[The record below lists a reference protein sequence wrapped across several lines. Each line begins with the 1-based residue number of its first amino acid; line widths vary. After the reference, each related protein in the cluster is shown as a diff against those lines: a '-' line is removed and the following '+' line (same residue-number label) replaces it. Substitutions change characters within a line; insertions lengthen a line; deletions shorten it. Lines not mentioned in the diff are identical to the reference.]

1 MNLSTISIDQDEAIE
16 QLGRYRQAVK
26 DHPDDTLYRSVE
38 RGLRWLARTEVA
50 CCACGGAAMTD
61 RAKALLVHLSDDLRL
76 GDEVTGAD
84 RVIAAIAMIK
94 GVVKVEPMLAN
105 FEDVI
110 ARQRVVTEFKDRL
123 WAVLEE
129 GGRS

>member
-1 MNLSTISIDQDEAIE
+1 
-16 QLGRYRQAVK
+16 
-26 DHPDDTLYRSVE
+26 
-38 RGLRWLARTEVA
+38 
-50 CCACGGAAMTD
+50 MTD

-84 RVIAAIAMIK
+84 RVVAAIAMIK

-105 FEDVI
+105 FDDVI